1 MSAAATAA
9 GYLYASGRLR
19 RSKDGDRD
27 QPEKPEAEAPAPA
40 PRRKFRVAVIPER
53 QPPAPELLERAP
65 VRSRPAP
72 RIEYRVR
79 RWKPDEPGA

>member
-19 RSKDGDRD
+19 GKTKEGDG
-27 QPEKPEAEAPAPA
+27 EAHGATAE
-40 PRRKFRVAVIPER
+40 RKRVRIAALPER
-53 QPPAPELLERAP
+53 EPALAPELPASP
-65 VRSRPAP
+65 RPKRVP

-79 RWKPDEPGA
+79 RWRPE

>member
-19 RSKDGDRD
+19 GKNKEGDS
-27 QPEKPEAEAPAPA
+27 EAHGAA
-40 PRRKFRVAVIPER
+40 PER
-53 QPPAPELLERAP
+53 KRVRIAALPEREREPELPASP
-65 VRSRPAP
+65 RPKRVP

-79 RWKPDEPGA
+79 RWRPE